1 MTDPG
6 IYGAAVM
13 YGDVMYGDVTYRRG
27 LTCTR
32 FC

>member
-27 LTCTR
+27 HRL
-32 FC
+32 